1 MIVFLESEM
10 DSFFLAYFKKQ
21 VFYNLLKKYK
31 KQSILFHELF
41 KYFRFKYDTLRKE
54 NSGKMKIEWDETMY
68 TSKIKIDICSL
79 EIISDPSH
87 PWMVMIHGFG
97 GTRHMWKRQVEQFK
111 DCYNLMIVE
120 LPGHGDS
127 EDGVSGHEDMN
138 FTEIAK
144 LLITHIHK
152 KNIFKAHF
160 LCVSLGSLIMSA
172 IAELCPELVDSVL
185 LCGAIF
191 GMDSFGKF
199 LLHSGNAIKHFFP
212 YMLVIRMLATILMP
226 KSSHKVSRKF
236 LVMEC
241 EKLGRKEFL
250 KWYSLLCMELNR
262 LGEHIGHFTHINTLV
277 VMGDEDHM
285 FLHPAQQMAA
295 ENPHIKTLLMQ
306 QCGHVCS
313 LQKWR
318 EFNVIAAQFFQ
329 DGTLPKTK
337 ELEQIHTTAING

>member
-1 MIVFLESEM
+1 
-10 DSFFLAYFKKQ
+10 
-21 VFYNLLKKYK
+21 
-31 KQSILFHELF
+31 
-41 KYFRFKYDTLRKE
+41 
-54 NSGKMKIEWDETMY
+54 MY

-241 EKLGRKEFL
+241 EKLGRKDIPQMVFSALYGTEPL
-250 KWYSLLCMELNR
+250 RRTYWSLYPHQYSGGYGRRRSYVSPSSPTDGGRKSPYQNLTDAAVRPCMQ
-262 LGEHIGHFTHINTLV
+262 
-277 VMGDEDHM
+277 
-285 FLHPAQQMAA
+285 PAKMAGIQCDCRPIFPGRYPA
-295 ENPHIKTLLMQ
+295 ESERTGTNPHNCDQRIKKSEEKTFS
-306 QCGHVCS
+306 S
-313 LQKWR
+313 L
-318 EFNVIAAQFFQ
+318 FFS
-329 DGTLPKTK
+329 LP
-337 ELEQIHTTAING
+337 AS

>member
-1 MIVFLESEM
+1 
-10 DSFFLAYFKKQ
+10 
-21 VFYNLLKKYK
+21 
-31 KQSILFHELF
+31 
-41 KYFRFKYDTLRKE
+41 
-54 NSGKMKIEWDETMY
+54 MY

-318 EFNVIAAQFFQ
+318 EFNVIAAQFFLPRTGYPAESERT
-329 DGTLPKTK
+329 GTNPHNCDQRIKKSEEKTFSSLFFSLP
-337 ELEQIHTTAING
+337 AS